1 MTEWFDERWNGLA
14 VTNGDRLNHSLMNL
28 NDRLSS
34 IEKSLEKRNE
44 IAEESIS
51 ALDDICISLQEISKS
66 LKDNKK

>member
-1 MTEWFDERWNGLA
+1 MTGWDNDS
-14 VTNGDRLNHSLMNL
+14 VDRLNYSLLNL

-44 IAEESIS
+44 IAKESIS

>member
-1 MTEWFDERWNGLA
+1 MTGWDNDS
-14 VTNGDRLNHSLMNL
+14 VDRLNYSLMNL

-44 IAEESIS
+44 IAKESIS

>member
-1 MTEWFDERWNGLA
+1 MTGWDNDS
-14 VTNGDRLNHSLMNL
+14 VDRLNYSLMNL

-44 IAEESIS
+44 IAEETNN
-51 ALDDICISLQEISKS
+51 ALDDICISLQEFSKS

>member
-1 MTEWFDERWNGLA
+1 MTGWDNDS
-14 VTNGDRLNHSLMNL
+14 VDRLNYSLLNL
-28 NDRLSS
+28 SDRLSS

-44 IAEESIS
+44 IAEETNS